1 MKVEKEQALRVHR
14 QRFGREGRVFAAPAR
29 VNLIGEHTDYTGGF
43 VMPMAIDFQTM
54 AVVSAREDGRAV
66 FYSANYDEEVG
77 FEIASLARAPSGS
90 WSDYPAGVLWS
101 LGKEGI
107 AVGGFNMSLTGDVPL
122 GAGLSSSASVEVA
135 TAMALLG
142 HAGVE
147 LPLEKVATL
156 CRRAENEYV
165 GAKSG
170 IMDQFAVAGCVANRA
185 MLLDCRSLEYELL
198 PLPDEVRVVI
208 CNSMVKHA
216 VATGEYGDRSAEVEA
231 GQAVLRRERPGVKL
245 LRDATLEDLEACRDM
260 MSAASF
266 KRCRHIITEN
276 ARVMKAREALMAGR
290 YGAVW
295 SADGGGACE
304 FSRRFCGELRG
315 GRFAGCDRDAAGGVF
330 WGAHYRGRVWRVHGE
345 CGACGGGGQICRD
358 AAAGVC
364 GEDGDRG
371 GLLCVYAV
379 GWGVCVG
386 EEGWCVVNPLAQQNP
401 HRRFNPLK
409 REWVLVSPHRTQRP
423 WQGQTETKAAVVAL
437 RTIRI
442 AICVRET
449 FGRVACGRRSTR
461 VPMCLRMILRR

>member
-1 MKVEKEQALRVHR
+1 MKVEKEQALRAHR
-14 QRFGREGRVFAAPAR
+14 QRFGQVGRVFAAPAR

-43 VMPMAIDFQTM
+43 VMPMAIDFQTV

-66 FYSANYDEEVG
+66 FYSANYDEEAG
-77 FEIASLARAPSGS
+77 PEIASLARAPCAS

-101 LGKEGI
+101 LRKEGI
-107 AVGGFNMSLTGDVPL
+107 VVSGFNMSLTGDVPL

-142 HAGVE
+142 HAAVE

-170 IMDQFAVAGCVANRA
+170 IMDQFAVTGCVANRA

-198 PLPDEVRVVI
+198 PLPDKVRVVI

-245 LRDATLEDLEACRDM
+245 LRDATLEDLEACRGM

-276 ARVMKAREALMAGR
+276 ARVMEARAALMAGDMER
-290 YGAVW
+290 FGALMVEAHA
-295 SADGGGACE
+295 SFRDDFAASCEEVDLLVAIAMEQAECFGARITGGGFGGCTVSVVGAE
-304 FSRRFCGELRG
+304 AADRFVATLRREYATKTGIDADCFVCTPSDGA
-315 GRFAGCDRDAAGGVF
+315 FAMAKKGGV
-330 WGAHYRGRVWRVHGE
+330 
-345 CGACGGGGQICRD
+345 
-358 AAAGVC
+358 
-364 GEDGDRG
+364 
-371 GLLCVYAV
+371 
-379 GWGVCVG
+379 
-386 EEGWCVVNPLAQQNP
+386 
-401 HRRFNPLK
+401 
-409 REWVLVSPHRTQRP
+409 S
-423 WQGQTETKAAVVAL
+423 
-437 RTIRI
+437 
-442 AICVRET
+442 
-449 FGRVACGRRSTR
+449 
-461 VPMCLRMILRR
+461 

>member
-1 MKVEKEQALRVHR
+1 MEREQALQVHR
-14 QRFGREGRVFAAPAR
+14 QRFGWTGRAFAAPAR

-43 VMPMAIDFQTM
+43 VMPMAIDFRTV
-54 AVVSAREDGRAV
+54 AVVSPREDRRAV

-77 FEIASLARAPSGS
+77 FEIASFARTPGGG

-101 LGKEGI
+101 LRLEGI
-107 AVGGFNMSLTGDVPL
+107 APGGFNLSLAGDVPL

-198 PLPDEVRVVI
+198 PLPNQVRVVI

-231 GQAVLRRERPGVKL
+231 GQVVLRGERPGVEL
-245 LRDATLEDLEACRDM
+245 LRDATLEDLEACRGL

-276 ARVMKAREALMAGR
+276 ARVLEAREALFAGDLER
-290 YGAVW
+290 FGALMVEAHV
-295 SADGGGACE
+295 SVRDDFAASCEEVDVLVAIAMQQAECFGARITGGGFGGCSVNVVRAEATEKFVATLRQEYAAKTGIDADC
-304 FSRRFCGELRG
+304 FVCTPSDGAFALAKKGE
-315 GRFAGCDRDAAGGVF
+315 
-330 WGAHYRGRVWRVHGE
+330 
-345 CGACGGGGQICRD
+345 
-358 AAAGVC
+358 
-364 GEDGDRG
+364 
-371 GLLCVYAV
+371 
-379 GWGVCVG
+379 
-386 EEGWCVVNPLAQQNP
+386 
-401 HRRFNPLK
+401 
-409 REWVLVSPHRTQRP
+409 
-423 WQGQTETKAAVVAL
+423 VA
-437 RTIRI
+437 
-442 AICVRET
+442 
-449 FGRVACGRRSTR
+449 
-461 VPMCLRMILRR
+461 

>member
-1 MKVEKEQALRVHR
+1 MTVEREQALRVHR
-14 QRFGREGRVFAAPAR
+14 QRFGQAGHVFAAPAR

-43 VMPMAIDFQTM
+43 VMPMAIDFQTV

-66 FYSANYDEEVG
+66 FYSVNYDEEAR
-77 FEIASLARAPSGS
+77 FEIASLARAPGGS

-107 AVGGFNMSLTGDVPL
+107 VVSGFNMSLMGDVPL
-122 GAGLSSSASVEVA
+122 GAGLSSSASVEVG

-142 HAGVE
+142 HAAVE

-170 IMDQFAVAGCVANRA
+170 IMDQFAVTGCVANRA

-198 PLPDEVRVVI
+198 PLPDQVRIVI

-245 LRDATLEDLEACRDM
+245 LRDATLEDLEACRGM

-276 ARVMKAREALMAGR
+276 ARVMEARVALMAGDMER
-290 YGAVW
+290 FGVLMVEAHASFRDDFAASCEEVDLLVAIAMQQAECFGARIT
-295 SADGGGACE
+295 GGGFGGCTVNVVRAGAAD
-304 FSRRFCGELRG
+304 RFV
-315 GRFAGCDRDAAGGVF
+315 A
-330 WGAHYRGRVWRVHGE
+330 
-345 CGACGGGGQICRD
+345 
-358 AAAGVC
+358 
-364 GEDGDRG
+364 
-371 GLLCVYAV
+371 
-379 GWGVCVG
+379 
-386 EEGWCVVNPLAQQNP
+386 
-401 HRRFNPLK
+401 
-409 REWVLVSPHRTQRP
+409 
-423 WQGQTETKAAVVAL
+423 AL
-437 RTIRI
+437 R
-442 AICVRET
+442 REYAAKT
-449 FGRVACGRRSTR
+449 GIDADCFVCTPSDGAFALAKKGGAS
-461 VPMCLRMILRR
+461 

>member
-14 QRFGREGRVFAAPAR
+14 QRFGQEGRGFAAPAR

-54 AVVSAREDGRAV
+54 AVVSERGDGRAV

-77 FEIASLARAPSGS
+77 FEIASLTRKPGGG

-101 LGKEGI
+101 FREEGVP
-107 AVGGFNMSLTGDVPL
+107 VGGFNMSLAGDVPL
-122 GAGLSSSASVEVA
+122 GAGLSSSASVEIA

-147 LPLEKVATL
+147 LTLEKVATL

-170 IMDQFAVAGCVANRA
+170 IMDQFVVAGSVANRV

-216 VATGEYGDRSAEVEA
+216 VATGEYGDRSVEV
-231 GQAVLRRERPGVKL
+231 
-245 LRDATLEDLEACRDM
+245 EACRDM

-276 ARVMKAREALMAGR
+276 ARVLEAREALLSGDMAR
-290 YGAVW
+290 FGALMVEAHA
-295 SADGGGACE
+295 SFRDDFAASCEEIDVLVAIAMQQAECFGARITGGG
-304 FSRRFCGELRG
+304 FG
-315 GRFAGCDRDAAGGVF
+315 GCTVNVVR
-330 WGAHYRGRVWRVHGE
+330 
-345 CGACGGGGQICRD
+345 
-358 AAAGVC
+358 AGV
-364 GEDGDRG
+364 
-371 GLLCVYAV
+371 A
-379 GWGVCVG
+379 
-386 EEGWCVVNPLAQQNP
+386 
-401 HRRFNPLK
+401 
-409 REWVLVSPHRTQRP
+409 
-423 WQGQTETKAAVVAL
+423 
-437 RTIRI
+437 
-442 AICVRET
+442 
-449 FGRVACGRRSTR
+449 
-461 VPMCLRMILRR
+461 